1 MLSGLAQHH
10 LIAFQPPLMARR
22 PPLRFRSDRRRPLIL
37 APARWWSDNNCR
49 GLVSVAV
56 NRFNWADACACTPF
70 RRWIALS
77 FVRALSMSKQRSR
90 TSMSLPIFHYQCG
103 NCGTRK
109 CARSV
114 IADASSTQCR
124 TALRCVRKTDDR
136 CRRRL
141 TSVDSCLATRNN
153 PKRLHSSPIGRT
165 KSDSFDDA
173 MLR

>member
-1 MLSGLAQHH
+1 MSTGRTGRRLISFRAFGTSATSSYCLSAAADGSPTTVTL
-10 LIAFQPPLMARR
+10 PV
-22 PPLRFRSDRRRPLIL
+22 RSTPPLIL

-109 CARSV
+109 CARSGHCGREF
-114 IADASSTQCR
+114 DAMQDR
-124 TALRCVRKTDDR
+124 AALRSENR
-136 CRRRL
+136 
-141 TSVDSCLATRNN
+141 
-153 PKRLHSSPIGRT
+153 
-165 KSDSFDDA
+165 
-173 MLR
+173 